1 MKTLIKHSRTHN
13 NSLYYNNIIITDTPV
28 LTCGGRVV
36 CPGQFRNFSCE
47 IRDSIILAWENDE
60 YIGSHGNRLEFLS
73 AEPVGTIKVSEVN
86 PGVFANLTE
95 NYVQNGIQILKC
107 ELIISEVTSLSNSI
121 SVICVNVGL
130 DTEGSCS
137 VRVNGTY
144 VNQTSSI

>member
-1 MKTLIKHSRTHN
+1 M
-13 NSLYYNNIIITDTPV
+13 YYIDTPV
-28 LTCGGRVV
+28 LTCDNQVA

-60 YIGSHGNRLEFLS
+60 YIGPHGNRLEFLS
-73 AEPVGTIKVSEVN
+73 TEPVGTVKVSEIN

-107 ELIISEVTSLSNSI
+107 ELNISEVSYLSDFI
-121 SVICVNVGL
+121 SVVCVNVGL
-130 DTEGSCS
+130 DTEGSYR

-144 VNQTSSI
+144 ESNV